1 MKWFVPVLIALLS
14 HAGQQAHADCT
25 HGEEID
31 LRKTKAAIFEDLP
44 IRNQGTYGICYAHA
58 ASTLIDFHRISRNGG
73 KSVNLSDPLASAIIS
88 TKVMEEMSIDGGYV
102 CDVVDGLKKTGFG
115 CSNSGA
121 TANQVRDLGNSMQRF
136 LVEQVFMPYL
146 SGQKKFKPILGSWID
161 PSVRKTVEKKLSS
174 EQKTY
179 LDRMTSAVYAFEN
192 LISNRG
198 IPRDRFPKTAK
209 LVEFFQ
215 NTYINS
221 KWASFEA
228 DLAFMVIRNN
238 CIASKFTMPALTCQ
252 EHKKGNSDVINVMDT
267 SLKSGRPIGATI
279 CANFLTQKN
288 YYGATSGSSVNRD
301 CLSHAVVIIG
311 KRDRAGSCE
320 YLIRNS
326 WGANYS
332 YAWPSSNG
340 DVWVNQYSL
349 LGNLSQVQTVK

>member
-1 MKWFVPVLIALLS
+1 MKWFMPVLIAFLTQ
-14 HAGQQAHADCT
+14 AGQQAHADCT
-25 HGEEID
+25 YGEEID
-31 LRKTKAAIFEDLP
+31 LRKSKAAIFEDLP
-44 IRNQGTYGICYAHA
+44 IRNQGNYGICYAHA

-73 KSVNLSDPLASAIIS
+73 TKVNLSDPLASAIIS
-88 TKVMEEMSIDGGYV
+88 TKAMAEMSIDGGTV
-102 CDVVDGLKKTGFG
+102 CDVVDGLKLTGFG

-121 TANQVRDLGNSMQRF
+121 TANQVRDLGNTMQRL
-136 LVEQVFMPYL
+136 LVEQVYMPYL
-146 SGQKKFKPILGSWID
+146 TGQKKFKAILGSWID
-161 PSVRKTVEKKLSS
+161 PAVRKTVEKQLTA

-179 LDRMTSAVYAFEN
+179 LDRMTSAVHGFEN
-192 LISNRG
+192 LISVRG

-215 NTYINS
+215 NTYLKS
-221 KWASFEA
+221 KWASFEG

-238 CIASKFTMPALTCQ
+238 CVASKFTMPALTCQ
-252 EHKKGNSDVINVMDT
+252 EHNKGNSNVISVMDS
-267 SLKSGRPIGATI
+267 SLKIGKPVGANI

-288 YYGATSGSSVNRD
+288 YYGATSGASVNRD

-326 WGANYS
+326 WGPNYQ
-332 YAWPSSNG
+332 YAWPTSTG
-340 DVWVNQYSL
+340 DVWVNQFSL